1 MSAITRMTSRLRE
14 ESRLED
20 GLFFC
25 SNLVADGDFCLDLL
39 KKSSLETG
47 TLPVSLP

>member
-14 ESRLED
+14 ESRAERS
-20 GLFFC
+20 LFFC
-25 SNLVADGDFCLDLL
+25 NNLVADGDFCLDLL

-47 TLPVSLP
+47 NLPV